1 MSERLLG
8 VAFVG
13 VGHFSPPMTFIQ
25 AGVEAANNATLD
37 TVGYPAFGYWYFM
50 NDDRVA
56 PIMDIYVGPCSPLY

>member
-1 MSERLLG
+1 MPERLLG

-13 VGHFSPPMTFIQ
+13 VGYAPPPLSFNQ

-37 TVGYPAFGYWYFM
+37 TLGYPAFGYWYLM

-56 PIMDIYVGPCSPLY
+56 SIMDIFVSLQLS